1 MSDQQIQGLLLLAV
15 GLVALIASVG
25 TAWALARYS
34 RTGRVESTGFI
45 TALSFALFVVGV
57 VLCGYGVNLLLGG

>member
-1 MSDQQIQGLLLLAV
+1 MSDHQIQGLLLLAV

-34 RTGRVESTGFI
+34 RTGRVGSAGFI

-57 VLCGYGVNLLLGG
+57 VLCGYGVTLLLGG